1 MPALLQISVN
11 FSSLLYPLQKSHKD
25 SNFNLKFQQPISFY
39 SNSRTKIE
47 SFHKDKFIAEA
58 LGKNLPSLG
67 VGRGKDGILVS
78 RSTRRVV
85 VVKFN
90 NGFNGLGGGG
100 GEGGGGGGRIN
111 GETARVLGNLGLAIV
126 LTYLTMNGQLGWL
139 LDAIVSLWVFLFFF
153 YILYTCLDYLF

>member
-1 MPALLQISVN
+1 M
-11 FSSLLYPLQKSHKD
+11 
-25 SNFNLKFQQPISFY
+25 
-39 SNSRTKIE
+39 
-47 SFHKDKFIAEA
+47 
-58 LGKNLPSLG
+58 
-67 VGRGKDGILVS
+67 
-78 RSTRRVV
+78 
-85 VVKFN
+85 VKFN